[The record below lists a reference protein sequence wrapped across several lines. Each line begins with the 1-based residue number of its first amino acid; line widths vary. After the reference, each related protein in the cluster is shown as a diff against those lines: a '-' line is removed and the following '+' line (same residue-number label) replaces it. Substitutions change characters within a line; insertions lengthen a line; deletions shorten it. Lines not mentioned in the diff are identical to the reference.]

1 MDDNEPD
8 MIENEMK
15 EEEKQEDIV
24 EKAQVQ
30 EGGPEMVV
38 EDKQRS
44 KENEQRLK
52 ELKRYYRGKAKNP
65 RLYDYDD
72 DGNLVEKNKEGA
84 VVKTIPLPKYRLP
97 TFEEYDVME
106 KKRAEDIAKASKE
119 FNDARKRLREL
130 ILNPETMPSD
140 IVRQNNAVV
149 LADIQLQKVR
159 HPLKYV
165 SKMKQVEI
173 RSIELSK
180 TSEKRKFPYRIAIL
194 QTSPFT
200 LQDQYVREGEPPKK
214 PLISMEEIKQSM
226 QQNIPIILFSEP
238 ETNTYGYLSLSW
250 PVDLEYNATVYQS
263 VKQAIYAEIAKAF
276 QDQTNLQKIMLAES
290 PNGIEYRVED
300 IPGDPELNI
309 TRWNELMNRLLFD
322 VNLLKFRQY
331 PALAIRLLETKE
343 AVLGAYLP
351 NDNLLGIGI
360 SLDDIQSTIQA
371 NWTGQNIV
379 GKVLMDI
386 REQLRNERNALMQ
399 QQAMAASV
407 APKPRSMKIRLKP
420 KSAVSQP
427 SAAVIAEPEAAAP
440 DVEVAPVINL
450 VPPQEVPI
458 VNVPASPVAPVAPG
472 AMAGPR
478 VPIAIRKQSASP
490 SS

>member
-1 MDDNEPD
+1 
-8 MIENEMK
+8 
-15 EEEKQEDIV
+15 
-24 EKAQVQ
+24 
-30 EGGPEMVV
+30 
-38 EDKQRS
+38 
-44 KENEQRLK
+44 
-52 ELKRYYRGKAKNP
+52 
-65 RLYDYDD
+65 
-72 DGNLVEKNKEGA
+72 
-84 VVKTIPLPKYRLP
+84 
-97 TFEEYDVME
+97 
-106 KKRAEDIAKASKE
+106 
-119 FNDARKRLREL
+119 
-130 ILNPETMPSD
+130 
-140 IVRQNNAVV
+140 
-149 LADIQLQKVR
+149 
-159 HPLKYV
+159 
-165 SKMKQVEI
+165 
-173 RSIELSK
+173 
-180 TSEKRKFPYRIAIL
+180 
-194 QTSPFT
+194 
-200 LQDQYVREGEPPKK
+200 
-214 PLISMEEIKQSM
+214 M

-300 IPGDPELNI
+300 VPGDPELNI

-360 SLDDIQSTIQA
+360 SLDDMQSTIQA
-371 NWTGQNIV
+371 NWTGQNIL

-399 QQAMAASV
+399 QQAMAAPVAPV

-420 KSAVSQP
+420 KPAVLQP
-427 SAAVIAEPEAAAP
+427 SAAPIAEPVLPEAAAP
-440 DVEVAPVINL
+440 AVEVAPVINL
-450 VPPQEVPI
+450 VPPQEVPV
-458 VNVPASPVAPVAPG
+458 VNVPAAPVPPAAPG

-478 VPIAIRKQSASP
+478 VPIAIRKQSALPP
-490 SS
+490 S